1 MIDKVHKSRFHKGFT
16 MMELLSVV
24 LIIGILAAIAI
35 PNVISLSKKLQMAKL
50 DDFARQ
56 IYLAAQNE
64 TVKMKASGRLD
75 TFYKEIES
83 EQKDFWNL
91 GQTDQRPQDYPE
103 GDTTWKLLYYVP
115 SGSEISSEFLLKS
128 ESSLTV
134 ATEKGGSF
142 ILELN
147 PLTGD
152 IYSAFYTERENLT
165 YPEIVN
171 LSSRNR
177 KDREEGLIG
186 YYCGAA
192 GNSAVTLPA
201 KFEPKIAITNGEELR
216 ADITC
221 SGMIRINGTQRKL
234 KLVVTVTDES
244 GVGERI
250 FRWFRRVKPCR
261 GPGGC
266 KSPSGQHQRRRG
278 ICRYHREGA
287 DAGR

>member
-1 MIDKVHKSRFHKGFT
+1 
-16 MMELLSVV
+16 MELLSVV

-35 PNVISLSKKLQMAKL
+35 PNVISLSKRLQMAKL

-83 EQKDFWNL
+83 KQKDFWNL
-91 GQTDQRPQDYPE
+91 GQTDQKPQDYPE

-152 IYSAFYTERENLT
+152 IYSAFYTERKNLT
-165 YPEIVN
+165 YPEILN
-171 LSSRNR
+171 LASRNR
-177 KDREEGLIG
+177 KDREAGLIG
-186 YYCGAA
+186 YYCGTA

-201 KFEPKIAITNGEELR
+201 KFEPEIVITNGEELR

-221 SGMIRINGTQRKL
+221 PGMIRVNGTQRKL

-244 GVGERI
+244 GAE
-250 FRWFRRVKPCR
+250 WEKELNEL
-261 GPGGC
+261 
-266 KSPSGQHQRRRG
+266 KAQK
-278 ICRYHREGA
+278 GA
-287 DAGR
+287 Q